1 MPVHRITVTL
11 EQPEYSGLLELAI
24 HDLRDPA
31 DQLRQIL
38 RDELIRQGL
47 WPAEKQAKV
56 RDQGE
61 GARGRRVANVAG

>member
-38 RDELIRQGL
+38 RDELIRQGP
-47 WPAEKQAKV
+47 WPTEPQAKV
-56 RDQGE
+56 RNQGE
-61 GARGRRVANVAG
+61 EVAGRRAANVAG

>member
-1 MPVHRITVTL
+1 MPVNRITVTL

-24 HDLRDPA
+24 HDLRDPS

-47 WPAEKQAKV
+47 WPRAAAA
-56 RDQGE
+56 D
-61 GARGRRVANVAG
+61 GRRDKRATGGTAANATA